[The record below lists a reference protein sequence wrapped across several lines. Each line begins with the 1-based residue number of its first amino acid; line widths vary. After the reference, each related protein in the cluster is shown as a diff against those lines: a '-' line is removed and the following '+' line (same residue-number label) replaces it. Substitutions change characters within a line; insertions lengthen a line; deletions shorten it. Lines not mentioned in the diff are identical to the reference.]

1 MGIFNRLGREVEQFK
16 QTAKQSAQERHDY
29 RCTDCDARF
38 STDHDYCPECGA
50 DAVVET
56 TDEAEYSRI

>member
-1 MGIFNRLGREVEQFK
+1 V
-16 QTAKQSAQERHDY
+16 
-29 RCTDCDARF
+29 DCDARF